1 MSKRI
6 VIACDGTWNR
16 PDQVHGD
23 EVTPSNVTKL
33 ANAVADDDGGT
44 EQRVFY
50 ERGVGTGGAVDR
62 LGGGALGIGLSRNV
76 LAPYRFLAQ
85 HYEPG
90 DDLYL
95 FGFSRGAF
103 TARSLAGLIGNCGI
117 LKPGHLAAVDDA
129 FALYRSRARST
140 RPSSNEARLF
150 RRTYAYR
157 EPPREGDHPDVEDR
171 TPIRFLGV
179 WDTVGA
185 LGVPIPAPVPKR
197 ARAFLSRRWSFHD
210 VQLGAHVWHAA
221 HAMAI
226 DERRRPFEPT
236 PIMRQSGA
244 PATQTIEQVWFAG
257 VHSDVG
263 GGYPDPRL
271 ADITLLWMVQQ
282 AEDHGLAFKR
292 GWLRRTASPDG
303 DRRETGED
311 VRPDAL
317 GAQHDSMSLFYRA
330 MKPLDRRL
338 ADAPDSNVASSARTR
353 QGQVPDGASSVYGP
367 ETLRDY
373 LAEHPDRVT
382 GVVEAP

>member
-16 PDQVHGD
+16 PDQLHDDG
-23 EVTPSNVTKL
+23 VTPSNVTKL
-33 ANAVADDDGGT
+33 ALAVADDDGGT
-44 EQRVFY
+44 EQCVFY

-62 LGGGALGIGLSRNV
+62 IGGGALGIGLSHNV

-85 HYEPG
+85 HYVPG

-117 LKPGHLAAVDDA
+117 LKPEHLGAVNDA
-129 FALYRSRARST
+129 YALYRSRAKST

-157 EPPREGDHPDVEDR
+157 EPAREGDHPDVEDR

-185 LGVPIPAPVPKR
+185 LGVPVPAPVPKR
-197 ARAFLSRRWSFHD
+197 VRAYLSRRWSFHD
-210 VQLGAHVWHAA
+210 VQLGSHVWHAV

-236 PIMRQSGA
+236 PFTPQKDA
-244 PATQTIEQVWFAG
+244 PSTQTIEQVWFAG

-271 ADITLLWMVQQ
+271 ADITLLWMTER
-282 AEDHGLAFKR
+282 AAAHGLVFKP
-292 GWLRRTASPDG
+292 GWLHRTASPDD

-317 GAQHDSMSLFYRA
+317 GKQHDSMSLFYRA
-330 MKPLDRRL
+330 MKPFDRRL
-338 ADAPDSNVASSARTR
+338 EDAPDSDVASSVRLR
-353 QGQVPDGASSVYGP
+353 QGQIPEGASTDYDP
-367 ETLRDY
+367 ATLREY

-382 GVVEAP
+382 GVVES

>member
-33 ANAVADDDGGT
+33 ALAVADHDGGT

-50 ERGVGTGGAVDR
+50 ERGVGTGGPLDR
-62 LGGGALGIGLSRNV
+62 LTGGAIGIGLSRNV

-85 HYEPG
+85 HYVPG

-117 LKPGHLAAVDDA
+117 LRPEHIGAVDDA
-129 FALYRSRARST
+129 FALYRARARST
-140 RPSSNEARLF
+140 RPNSNEARLF
-150 RRTYAYR
+150 RRAHAHR
-157 EPPREGDHPDVEDR
+157 EEPRDGDHPFVEDQ

-185 LGVPIPAPVPKR
+185 LGIPIPAPVPKW
-197 ARAFLSRRWSFHD
+197 ARERLSRPWSFHD
-210 VQLGAHVWHAA
+210 VQLGSHVWHAA

-226 DERRRPFEPT
+226 DERRRAFEPT
-236 PIMRQSGA
+236 PFKPQENA
-244 PATQTIEQVWFAG
+244 PPGQTIEQVWFAG
-257 VHSDVG
+257 VHTDVG
-263 GGYPDPRL
+263 GGYLDPRL
-271 ADITLLWMVQQ
+271 ADITLLWMAEQ
-282 AEDHGLAFKR
+282 AKARGLAFKS
-292 GWLRRTASPDG
+292 GWFQRTPSPTKE
-303 DRRETGED
+303 RRESGED

-317 GAQHDSMSLFYRA
+317 GDQHDSMNLFYRA
-330 MKPLDRRL
+330 MGPLDRGL
-338 ADAPDSNVASSARTR
+338 EDAPNSTVASSARLRLDT
-353 QGQVPDGASSVYGP
+353 GDP
-367 ETLRDY
+367 EYDPKTLKDY
-373 LAEHPDRVT
+373 LAAHPDRVT
-382 GVVEAP
+382 DVVESP

>member
-23 EVTPSNVTKL
+23 EVTPSNVTKIAL
-33 ANAVADDDGGT
+33 AVADSDGET
-44 EQRVFY
+44 EQCVFY
-50 ERGVGTGGAVDR
+50 ERGVGTGGVLDR
-62 LGGGALGIGLSRNV
+62 IGGGAVGIGLSHNV
-76 LAPYRFLAQ
+76 LTAYRFLAE
-85 HYEPG
+85 HYVPG
-90 DDLYL
+90 DDLYF

-103 TARSLAGLIGNCGI
+103 TARSLAGLIGNCGVLRPEHI
-117 LKPGHLAAVDDA
+117 DAIDDA
-129 FALYRSRARST
+129 FALYRSRAEST

-157 EPPREGDHPDVEDR
+157 EEPRETEHAYVEDR

-185 LGVPIPAPVPKR
+185 LGIPIPAPVPKK
-197 ARAFLSRRWSFHD
+197 AREYLSRRWSFHD
-210 VQLGAHVWHAA
+210 VQLGSHVWHAA
-221 HAMAI
+221 HAMSI

-236 PIMRQSGA
+236 PFERQADA
-244 PATQTIEQVWFAG
+244 PPAQTIEQIWFAG

-271 ADITLLWMVQQ
+271 ADIALLWMVNR
-282 AEDHGLAFKR
+282 AEVHQLAFKP
-292 GWLRRTASPDG
+292 GWFQRTSWPNNE
-303 DRRETGED
+303 RRETGED

-317 GAQHDSMSLFYRA
+317 GKKHNSMSLLYRA

-338 ADAPDSNVASSARTR
+338 EGAPDSMVASSARLRLQTADAKYN
-353 QGQVPDGASSVYGP
+353 PK
-367 ETLRDY
+367 TLRDY
-373 LAEHPDRVT
+373 LAKHPDRVIS
-382 GVVEAP
+382 VVESP

>member
-1 MSKRI
+1 MPGKRI

-16 PDQVHGD
+16 PDQLHGG

-33 ANAVADDDGGT
+33 ALAIADDDGGT

-62 LGGGALGIGLSRNV
+62 IGGGAVGIGLSDNI

-85 HYEPG
+85 HYVPG

-117 LKPGHLAAVDDA
+117 LRPEHLGAVGDA
-129 FALYRSRARST
+129 FALYRSRAKST
-140 RPSSNEARLF
+140 RPNSNEARLF

-157 EPPREGDHPDVEDR
+157 EQPRESRHRFVEDR

-185 LGVPIPAPVPKR
+185 LGIPIPAPVPKPVR
-197 ARAFLSRRWSFHD
+197 KYLSRRWSFHD
-210 VQLGAHVWHAA
+210 VQLGSHVWHAA
-221 HAMAI
+221 HAMAV

-236 PIMRQSGA
+236 PFERQADA
-244 PATQTIEQVWFAG
+244 PSAQTIEQVWFAG

-271 ADITLLWMVQQ
+271 ADIALLWMVEQ
-282 AEDHGLAFKR
+282 AMAHGLAFKSE
-292 GWLRRTASPDG
+292 WFRRTASPDK
-303 DRRETGED
+303 DRRESGED

-317 GAQHDSMSLFYRA
+317 GEKHDSMSLLYRA

-338 ADAPDSNVASSARTR
+338 EDAPDSTAASSARLRLDTA
-353 QGQVPDGASSVYGP
+353 GARYHP
-367 ETLRDY
+367 KTLRDY
-373 LAEHPDRVT
+373 LTEHPDRVT
-382 GVVEAP
+382 GVVESP

>member
-23 EVTPSNVTKL
+23 EVTPSNVTKIAL
-33 ANAVADDDGGT
+33 AVADSDGET

-50 ERGVGTGGAVDR
+50 ERGVGTGGVLDR
-62 LGGGALGIGLSRNV
+62 IGGGAVGIGLSHNV
-76 LAPYRFLAQ
+76 LAAYRFLAQ
-85 HYEPG
+85 HYVPG
-90 DDLYL
+90 DDLYF

-117 LKPGHLAAVDDA
+117 LRPEHIDAIDDA
-129 FALYRSRARST
+129 FALYRSRAEST

-157 EPPREGDHPDVEDR
+157 EEPRESEHPYVEDR

-185 LGVPIPAPVPKR
+185 LGIPIPAPVPKK
-197 ARAFLSRRWSFHD
+197 AREYLSRRWSFHD
-210 VQLGAHVWHAA
+210 VQLGSHVWHAA

-236 PIMRQSGA
+236 PFERQADA
-244 PATQTIEQVWFAG
+244 PPAQTIEQAWFAG

-271 ADITLLWMVQQ
+271 ADITLLWMANR
-282 AEDHGLAFKR
+282 AEVHQLAFKP
-292 GWLRRTASPDG
+292 GWFQRTASPNNE
-303 DRRETGED
+303 RRETGED

-317 GAQHDSMSLFYRA
+317 GKKHNSMSLLYRA

-338 ADAPDSNVASSARTR
+338 EGAPDSMVASSARLRLRTADAKYN
-353 QGQVPDGASSVYGP
+353 PK
-367 ETLRDY
+367 TLRDY
-373 LAEHPDRVT
+373 LAKHPDRVIS
-382 GVVEAP
+382 VVESP

>member
-1 MSKRI
+1 VSKRI

-33 ANAVADDDGGT
+33 ALGVADDDGGT

-62 LGGGALGIGLSRNV
+62 LGGGALGIGLSDNV
-76 LAPYRFLAQ
+76 LAPYRYLVQ
-85 HYEPG
+85 HYVPG

-117 LKPGHLAAVDDA
+117 LKPEHLGAVDDA
-129 FALYRSRARST
+129 FALYRARAKST
-140 RPSSNEARLF
+140 RPDSNEARLF
-150 RRTYAYR
+150 RRAYSHR
-157 EPPREGDHPDVEDR
+157 EEPRKGEHRFVPDR

-185 LGVPIPAPVPKR
+185 LGVPIPAPVPKW
-197 ARAFLSRRWSFHD
+197 ARAYLSRRWSFHD
-210 VQLGAHVWHAA
+210 VQLGSHVWHAV
-221 HAMAI
+221 HALAI

-236 PIMRQSGA
+236 PFERQKDA
-244 PATQTIEQVWFAG
+244 PPTQTIEQVWFAG

-271 ADITLLWMVQQ
+271 ADITLLWM
-282 AEDHGLAFKR
+282 ADRAAAHGLVFR
-292 GWLRRTASPDG
+292 PEWFQRTASPDK
-303 DRRETGED
+303 DRRETGEG

-317 GAQHDSMSLFYRA
+317 GEKHNSMSLFYGA
-330 MKPLDRRL
+330 LKPLDRRL
-338 ADAPDSNVASSARTR
+338 EGAPDSHVASSARLR
-353 QGQVPDGASSVYGP
+353 QNTAAAKYHP

-373 LAEHPDRVT
+373 LTKHPDRVT
-382 GVVEAP
+382 DVVESP

>member
-16 PDQVHGD
+16 PDQVHGGQ
-23 EVTPSNVTKL
+23 VTPSNVSKI
-33 ANAVADDDGGT
+33 ADAVADYDGET
-44 EQRVFY
+44 EQLVFY
-50 ERGVGTGGAVDR
+50 ERGVGTGGLLDR
-62 LGGGALGIGLSRNV
+62 IGGGAVGIGLSQNV
-76 LAPYRFLAQ
+76 LAAYRYLAQ
-85 HYEPG
+85 HYLPG

-117 LKPGHLAAVDDA
+117 LRPEHIDAMAAA
-129 FALYRSRARST
+129 LALYRSRADST

-150 RRTYAYR
+150 RRTYSYR
-157 EPPREGDHPDVEDR
+157 EEPREGEHRYVEDR

-185 LGVPIPAPVPKR
+185 LGIPIPAPVPKK
-197 ARAFLSRRWSFHD
+197 AREYLSRRWSFHD
-210 VQLGAHVWHAA
+210 VQLGSHVWNAA

-236 PIMRQSGA
+236 PFERQADA
-244 PATQTIEQVWFAG
+244 PPAQTIEQVWFAG

-271 ADITLLWMVQQ
+271 ADITLLWMADQ
-282 AEDHGLAFKR
+282 AAAHELAFR
-292 GWLRRTASPDG
+292 PDWFQRTTSPNNK
-303 DRRETGED
+303 RRETGQD

-317 GAQHDSMSLFYRA
+317 GEKHNSMSLLYRA

-338 ADAPDSNVASSARTR
+338 ESAPESLVTSSARLRLQTADAKYN
-353 QGQVPDGASSVYGP
+353 PK
-367 ETLRDY
+367 TLRDY
-373 LAEHPDRVT
+373 LANHPDRVIN
-382 GVVEAP
+382 VVESP

>member
-16 PDQVHGD
+16 PDQIHGE

-33 ANAVADDDGGT
+33 ALAVADDDGGT

-62 LGGGALGIGLSRNV
+62 MGGGALGIGLSHNV

-117 LKPGHLAAVDDA
+117 LKPEHLGAVDDA
-129 FALYRSRARST
+129 YGLYRNRAKST

-157 EPPREGDHPDVEDR
+157 EPARAGDHPDVEDR
-171 TPIRFLGV
+171 TPICFLGV

-197 ARAFLSRRWSFHD
+197 ARAYLSRRWSFHD
-210 VQLGAHVWHAA
+210 VQLGSHVWHAA

-236 PIMRQSGA
+236 PFKRQPDKPRG
-244 PATQTIEQVWFAG
+244 QTIEQVWFAG

-271 ADITLLWMVQQ
+271 ADITLLWM
-282 AEDHGLAFKR
+282 AERAAAHGLAFKS
-292 GWLRRTASPDG
+292 GWLQRTASPDDG
-303 DRRETGED
+303 RRETGED

-317 GAQHDSMSLFYRA
+317 GSQHDSMSLFYRV
-330 MKPLDRRL
+330 MKPFGRRL
-338 ADAPDSNVASSARTR
+338 EDAPDSNVASSARTR
-353 QGQVPDGASSVYGP
+353 LESKDLKYGP
-367 ETLRDY
+367 GTLKDY
-373 LAEHPDRVT
+373 VAKHPERVT
-382 GVVEAP
+382 RVVESP

>member
-16 PDQVHGD
+16 PDQIHGG

-33 ANAVADDDGGT
+33 ALAVAEDDGGIA
-44 EQRVFY
+44 QCVFY
-50 ERGVGTGGAVDR
+50 ERGVGTGGFVDR
-62 LGGGALGIGLSRNV
+62 IGGGAVGIGLSRNV
-76 LAPYRFLAQ
+76 LAPYRFLVQ
-85 HYEPG
+85 QYVPG

-95 FGFSRGAF
+95 LGFSRGAF

-117 LKPGHLAAVDDA
+117 LRPEHAGAVEDA
-129 FALYRSRARST
+129 WALYRSRAEPT
-140 RPSSNEARLF
+140 RPSGNAARLF

-157 EPPREGDHPDVEDR
+157 EQPRDGDHRDMEDR

-185 LGVPIPAPVPKR
+185 LGIPIPAPVPKQVR
-197 ARAFLSRRWSFHD
+197 AYLSRRWSFHD

-236 PIMRQSGA
+236 PFERQADA
-244 PATQTIEQVWFAG
+244 PSAQTIEQVWFAG

-271 ADITLLWMVQQ
+271 ADVTLLWMVEQ
-282 AEDHGLAFKR
+282 ARAHGLAFKPD
-292 GWLRRTASPDG
+292 WFRRTASPDKA
-303 DRRETGED
+303 RRETGED

-317 GAQHDSMSLFYRA
+317 GKQHDSMSLLYRL

-338 ADAPDSNVASSARTR
+338 GAVPDSRVASSARLRLET
-353 QGQVPDGASSVYGP
+353 PGAEYHP
-367 ETLRDY
+367 ETLTDY
-373 LAEHPDRVT
+373 LAEHSDRVT
-382 GVVEAP
+382 AVVESP

>member
-16 PDQVHGD
+16 PDQSHGG

-33 ANAVADDDGGT
+33 ALGVADDAGGT
-44 EQRVFY
+44 QQCVFY
-50 ERGVGTGGAVDR
+50 ERGVGTGGLVDR
-62 LGGGALGIGLSRNV
+62 IGGGAVGIGLSENV
-76 LAPYRFLAQ
+76 LAPYRYLVQ

-117 LKPGHLAAVDDA
+117 LRPEHFDAIDRA
-129 FALYRSRARST
+129 FALYRSRAKST
-140 RPSSNEARLF
+140 LPSGNEARLF
-150 RRTYAYR
+150 RRTYAHR
-157 EPPREGDHPDVEDR
+157 ERPRGGEHPYAEDR

-185 LGVPIPAPVPKR
+185 LGIPIPAPVPKPVR
-197 ARAFLSRRWSFHD
+197 RFLSRRWSFHN
-210 VQLGAHVWHAA
+210 VQLGSHVWHAA

-236 PIMRQSGA
+236 PFERQKDA
-244 PATQTIEQVWFAG
+244 PAAQTIEQVWFAG

-263 GGYPDPRL
+263 GGYLDPRL
-271 ADITLLWMVQQ
+271 ADIALLWMVDR
-282 AEDHGLAFKR
+282 AAAHGLVFEPE
-292 GWLRRTASPDG
+292 WFRRTASPDKT
-303 DRRETGED
+303 RRQSGEE

-317 GAQHDSMSLFYRA
+317 GEQHDSMSLFYRL

-338 ADAPDSNVASSARTR
+338 EAAQDSTVASSARLRLET
-353 QGQVPDGASSVYGP
+353 PSAAYHP
-367 ETLRDY
+367 ETLADY
-373 LAEHPDRVT
+373 LGEHPDRVT
-382 GVVEAP
+382 DVVESP

>member
-33 ANAVADDDGGT
+33 ANAVAEDDGET

-62 LGGGALGIGLSRNV
+62 FGGGALGIGLSRNV

-117 LKPGHLAAVDDA
+117 LKPEHLGAVDDA
-129 FALYRSRARST
+129 FALYRSRAKST

-157 EPPREGDHPDVEDR
+157 EPPRAGDHPDVEDR
-171 TPIRFLGV
+171 TPICFLGV

-197 ARAFLSRRWSFHD
+197 ARAYLSRRWSFHD

-236 PIMRQSGA
+236 PFKRQADA
-244 PATQTIEQVWFAG
+244 PHGQTIEQVWFAG

-292 GWLRRTASPDG
+292 GWLHRTVSPDG

-311 VRPDAL
+311 VQPDAL
-317 GAQHDSMSLFYRA
+317 GEQHDSMSLFYRA

-338 ADAPDSNVASSARTR
+338 EAASDSNVASSAHTR
-353 QGQVPDGASSVYGP
+353 QGQIPEGASSTYDP

-373 LAEHPDRVT
+373 LAEHPGRVI

>member
-33 ANAVADDDGGT
+33 ALAVADDDGGT

-50 ERGVGTGGAVDR
+50 ERGVGTGGTLDR
-62 LGGGALGIGLSRNV
+62 LSGGAIGIGLSDNV
-76 LAPYRFLAQ
+76 LAPYRFLTQ
-85 HYEPG
+85 HYVPG

-117 LKPGHLAAVDDA
+117 LRPEHLGAMDDA
-129 FALYRSRARST
+129 FSLYRDRAKST
-140 RPSSNEARLF
+140 RPNSNEARLF

-157 EPPREGDHPDVEDR
+157 EPPRENGREHPYAEDR

-185 LGVPIPAPVPKR
+185 LGIPIPAPVPKKLR
-197 ARAFLSRRWSFHD
+197 AYLSRRWSFHD
-210 VQLGAHVWHAA
+210 VQLGSHVWHAA

-236 PIMRQSGA
+236 PFKRQADA
-244 PATQTIEQVWFAG
+244 PPAQTIEQVWFAG

-271 ADITLLWMVQQ
+271 ADITLLWMVDR
-282 AEDHGLAFKR
+282 AAAHGLAFKPE
-292 GWLRRTASPDG
+292 WFQRTASPDKG
-303 DRRETGED
+303 RRESGED

-317 GAQHDSMSLFYRA
+317 GVQHDSMTLFYRA
-330 MKPLDRRL
+330 LKPFDRRL
-338 ADAPDSNVASSARTR
+338 GDAPGSHVASSARLRLET
-353 QGQVPDGASSVYGP
+353 ASANYHP
-367 ETLRDY
+367 TTLRDY
-373 LAEHPDRVT
+373 LEEHPDRVT
-382 GVVEAP
+382 DVVESP

>member
-16 PDQVHGD
+16 PDQVHG
-23 EVTPSNVTKL
+23 EKATPSNVTKL
-33 ANAVADDDGGT
+33 ALAVADDGGGT

-62 LGGGALGIGLSRNV
+62 IGGGALGIGLSRNV
-76 LAPYRFLAQ
+76 LRPYRFLAQ
-85 HYEPG
+85 HYVPG

-117 LKPGHLAAVDDA
+117 LKPEHLDAVDDA
-129 FALYRSRARST
+129 YALYRSRAKST

-150 RRTYAYR
+150 RRAYAYR
-157 EPPREGDHPDVEDR
+157 EPARDGDHPDVEDR

-185 LGVPIPAPVPKR
+185 LGVPVPAPVPKW
-197 ARAFLSRRWSFHD
+197 ARAYLSRRWSFHD
-210 VQLGAHVWHAA
+210 VQLGSHVWHAA

-236 PIMRQSGA
+236 PFERQATA
-244 PATQTIEQVWFAG
+244 PRAQTIEQVWFAG

-271 ADITLLWMVQQ
+271 ADITLLWM
-282 AEDHGLAFKR
+282 AERAAAHGLAFKP
-292 GWLRRTASPDG
+292 GWLRRTASPDDG
-303 DRRETGED
+303 RRQTGED

-317 GAQHDSMSLFYRA
+317 GKQHDSMSLFYRA
-330 MKPLDRRL
+330 MKPIDRRL
-338 ADAPDSNVASSARTR
+338 EAAPDSDVASSARLR
-353 QGQVPDGASSVYGP
+353 LHSKDNKYGP
-367 ETLRDY
+367 KMLRDY
-373 LAEHPDRVT
+373 LAKHADRVT
-382 GVVEAP
+382 QVVEAP